1 MFYPGLRSATIK
13 FVHAI
18 RSLYNRGFVS
28 VKMVATPLNKQNS
41 DKVKVIISCVVKGY
55 QECLFDVDIGEEF
68 EIKSKIRS
76 KRRAFKLCDKRGQ
89 LGHLQRELVAPLWL
103 LAKQLS
109 NSKWYA
115 KPSFLYSIFIYYMFP
130 TGFHLSKYKYI

>member
-13 FVHAI
+13 FVH
-18 RSLYNRGFVS
+18 RGFVS
-28 VKMVATPLNKQNS
+28 VKMAATPLTKQSS
-41 DKVKVIISCVVKGY
+41 DEVKVIISCVVKGY

-68 EIKSKIRS
+68 EIKSKIGS
-76 KRRAFKLCDKRGQ
+76 QGRAFKLCDKRGQ

-115 KPSFLYSIFIYYMFP
+115 NLPSYTRFLYITRVSRRVSSF
-130 TGFHLSKYKYI
+130 

>member
-1 MFYPGLRSATIK
+1 MFYPGMRSATIK

-18 RSLYNRGFVS
+18 QSLYNRGFVS
-28 VKMVATPLNKQNS
+28 VKMAATPLTKQNS
-41 DKVKVIISCVVKGY
+41 DEVKVIISCVVKGY

-68 EIKSKIRS
+68 EIKSKIGS
-76 KRRAFKLCDKRGQ
+76 KGRAFKLCDKRGQ

-115 KPSFLYSIFIYYMFP
+115 FLPILDFYILHVFP
-130 TGFHLSKYKYI
+130 AGFHLSEYKYI

>member
-1 MFYPGLRSATIK
+1 MS
-13 FVHAI
+13 
-18 RSLYNRGFVS
+18 
-28 VKMVATPLNKQNS
+28 ATPLTKQNS
-41 DKVKVIISCVVKGY
+41 EEVKVIISCVVKGY

-68 EIKSKIRS
+68 EIKSKIGS
-76 KRRAFKLCDKRGQ
+76 KGRAFKLCDKRGQ

-115 KPSFLYSIFIYYMFP
+115 NLPSCTRFLLHVFP
-130 TGFHLSKYKYI
+130 AGFYLAEYYKYI